1 MYVWVSVTTPLY
13 RIAQPSLW
21 FLATLLAGLLS
32 STATTEGEDRC
43 EIMKFVSLI
52 SRQWCHVY
60 VSNGTYIYIY
70 NQHTSQYSVHICNA
84 NGAYAIYLLSCEIS
98 IHSTTSLVSTAATSS
113 EIFLTTRN
121 FFGLLFLAVDVFF
134 ACLNGWLKG
143 GLRMNQAQQRPQH

>member
-1 MYVWVSVTTPLY
+1 MCLRAKDFILCCLSLQQQSFNILLGICSFLHNLGIMFVHMYVWVSVTTPLY

-70 NQHTSQYSVHICNA
+70 NQHTS
-84 NGAYAIYLLSCEIS
+84 
-98 IHSTTSLVSTAATSS
+98 
-113 EIFLTTRN
+113 
-121 FFGLLFLAVDVFF
+121 
-134 ACLNGWLKG
+134 
-143 GLRMNQAQQRPQH
+143 